1 MPTTYLDFKSY
12 PKSLKEIQTI
22 AAIYQQIQDC
32 LSYKT
37 NKRDLNSNIK
47 KIRSIKSLKKQNLQE
62 IDDILSEY
70 IKTKNKV
77 WPFGKK
83 NKIEELNF
91 SLTKL
96 ISFEERKTLDT
107 DFDEIK
113 NIVGIISLMQ
123 DFIKKKLTINFLLSN
138 DFWKLSRIQSL
149 RIVTTKAMTW
159 SMKYQNFTK
168 SYNRHRKLNNQ

>member
-37 NKRDLNSNIK
+37 HKRDINSNIK
-47 KIRSIKSLKKQNLQE
+47 KVRSVKSLKKQNLQE

-70 IKTKNKV
+70 VKTKNKV

-83 NKIEELNF
+83 I
-91 SLTKL
+91 
-96 ISFEERKTLDT
+96 R
-107 DFDEIK
+107 
-113 NIVGIISLMQ
+113 
-123 DFIKKKLTINFLLSN
+123 
-138 DFWKLSRIQSL
+138 L
-149 RIVTTKAMTW
+149 R
-159 SMKYQNFTK
+159 N
-168 SYNRHRKLNNQ
+168 